1 MVILHLYTNKTP
13 RRYFGSAP
21 ILTFPPR
28 GKNLSNPFSYWL
40 FGVGMCDSWM
50 QLCFAGVPGATER
63 ESSATR
69 SSRTYS

>member
-13 RRYFGSAP
+13 RRYFGSAD
-21 ILTFPPR
+21 IYTFPPR
-28 GKNLSNPFSYWL
+28 SKNLNNPISYML
-40 FGVGMCDSWM
+40 FGVGMWDSWI

-63 ESSATR
+63 ESSAAR